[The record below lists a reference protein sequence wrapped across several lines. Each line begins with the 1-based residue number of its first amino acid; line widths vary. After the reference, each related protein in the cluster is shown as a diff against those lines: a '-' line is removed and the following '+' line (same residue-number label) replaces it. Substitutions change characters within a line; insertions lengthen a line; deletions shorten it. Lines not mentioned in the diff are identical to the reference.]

1 MTLVTTALVLV
12 RAGGSVSVVC
22 QARVCSRSQHPSSD
36 LLTSYGATAAK
47 QDNARTQPPQYHD
60 LCGRLSIPKMYQMLD
75 IKVFFK
81 Y

>member
-60 LCGRLSIPKMYQMLD
+60 LCGRLSIPKMYRMLD
-75 IKVFFK
+75 IKILF
-81 Y
+81 